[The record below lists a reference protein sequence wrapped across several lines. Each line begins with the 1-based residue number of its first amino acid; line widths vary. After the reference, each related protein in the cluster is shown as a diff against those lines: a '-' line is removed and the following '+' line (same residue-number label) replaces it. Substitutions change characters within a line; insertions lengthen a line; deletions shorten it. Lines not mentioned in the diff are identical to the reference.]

1 MRIGLSLPGMLG
13 DYDRE
18 RFLQWCHRIEG
29 DGWDTLG
36 MGERI
41 AYRNHEM
48 FTTLS
53 AAAAV
58 TERVRIAAT
67 LVVLPMHSEV
77 WVAKQAATLDVLSG
91 GRLTLGVGV
100 GGREEDYRA
109 LGRSF
114 QRRFDR
120 LDAQVARLR
129 ELWAG
134 EPPGEGLDEV
144 GPRPVQDAIPIL
156 SGALGPRSL
165 RRSARWADGIAG
177 FELDPNP
184 KSLARWRAGVD
195 GAWEEAGRDRSP
207 YRMTSFWFALGDDP
221 EAQLR
226 SYARHYLGVFG
237 EELAG
242 AMADACT
249 VAGADALR
257 RAVAACREAGV
268 DEIQLVPTTSDPA
281 ELDRLAAAIAD
292 VR

>member
-13 DYDRE
+13 DVDRAC
-18 RFLQWCHRIEG
+18 FLQWCHRIEG

-36 MGERI
+36 LGERI
-41 AYRNHEM
+41 AYRNLEM
-48 FTTLS
+48 FTSL
-53 AAAAV
+53 AAAATV

-67 LVVLPMHSEV
+67 LVILPMHSEA
-77 WVAKQAATLDVLSG
+77 WVAKQIATLDVLSG
-91 GRLTLGVGV
+91 GRVTLGVGV

-114 QRRFDR
+114 SRRFDR
-120 LDAQVARLR
+120 LDEQVTRLR

-134 EPPGEGLDEV
+134 APPGDGLDPI
-144 GPRPVQDAIPIL
+144 GPRPVQDPIPVL
-156 SGALGPRSL
+156 SGAMGPRSL

-177 FELDPNP
+177 FELDPTP
-184 KSLARWRAGVD
+184 ESLRRWRAGVD
-195 GAWEEAGRDRSP
+195 AAWEGAGRAEPP
-207 YRMTSFWFALGDDP
+207 YRMTSFWFALGDEP

-226 SYARHYLGVFG
+226 RYGRHYLGVFG
-237 EELAG
+237 DDVAA

-257 RAVAACREAGV
+257 RAVASCREAGV
-268 DEIQLVPTTSDPA
+268 DEIQLVPTTSDPH
-281 ELDRLAAAIAD
+281 ELDRLAAALAD